1 MSLSKLSTNSI
12 NGIWNFLSL
21 ENISQFS
28 QVNKDFHKMYK
39 QEQKKKELKLK
50 NFIKEYFPT
59 KLLDADIDAKSI
71 YRIQDEKQNPINIM
85 LINCI
90 NEDEYLQSKNYVTL
104 IRYDKWVMR
113 GYSYRIA
120 YKYLSMGYRAE
131 LLYYH
136 ESKTFDV
143 VLVGGSNG
151 LDALSNEDKVRKI
164 KKGKKKTIFEAFDII
179 LDNNKLDKYLK

>member
-1 MSLSKLSTNSI
+1 MSFQEISTNSI
-12 NGIWNFLSL
+12 SGICDFLSH
-21 ENISQFS
+21 EDMSQFS

-50 NFIKEYFPT
+50 NFMKEYFPT
-59 KLLDADIDAKSI
+59 KLLDAGIDAKSI
-71 YRIQDEKQNPINIM
+71 YRIQYEKQNPINTM

-90 NEDEYLQSKNYVTL
+90 NEDLQSKNYVTL
-104 IRYDKWVMR
+104 IKYDRWVMR

-120 YKYLSMGYRAE
+120 YKYLSLGYRAE

-136 ESKTFDV
+136 KSRTFDV

-151 LDALSNEDKVRKI
+151 LDAQFNEDKVRKV
-164 KKGKKKTIFEAFDII
+164 KKGKLKTIFQALNII
-179 LDNNKLDKYLK
+179 LDDNNMDKYLRK